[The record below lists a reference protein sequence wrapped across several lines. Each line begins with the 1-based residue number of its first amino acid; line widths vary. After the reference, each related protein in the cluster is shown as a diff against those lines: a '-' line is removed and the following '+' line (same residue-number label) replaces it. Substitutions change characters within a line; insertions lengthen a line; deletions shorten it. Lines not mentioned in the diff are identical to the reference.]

1 MKPFVHIQGPYPL
14 RPDSRSGQFFLYSI
28 LLWTLV
34 AAPPLH
40 AQPNTLWTRTVPA
53 CQDAVSVAVTPE
65 GDYVAVGNSK
75 GVNSSICLAKVT
87 VLGEVL
93 WQKTISSGGA
103 DIGAASMVAARDGG
117 YVIAGARKPDSGSTD
132 GYVVKIDEQGSV
144 VWESILGGDKGD
156 FFAAIAQSADGGYVL
171 AGTTWSF
178 SDTTSGGDVYLV
190 KTNSEGRLAW
200 EQAVDDAYLDRGE
213 AVIETTDGDVVAA
226 GWIQD
231 LPLDPMEYQQL
242 LVRTDA
248 EGSLRWKQRLRS
260 QERPGVSSRAY
271 GVASTATGGFLVAG
285 WADYFIAGA
294 FAFLVETDAEGGFLR
309 EQIFIPGGLGD
320 NVLGSD
326 TEIRSI
332 KPTSDGGYVLG
343 GYVAV
348 TRRPFEESDIEMYVA
363 KLDAAG
369 TLQREGLVPGANL
382 EKAED
387 IVEAPDGGYVL
398 AGKRRDRDNSTNR
411 MYIAKVALDTNTG
424 LETPTDRHPIV
435 PSLKENYPNPFKS
448 QTTIAY
454 RVPRAG
460 PVRLVVYDVLG
471 REVAVLAEGVVP
483 PGRHLVAF
491 DVTDIPSGVYLY
503 RLEAGGYVEARTMA
517 LVK

>member
-1 MKPFVHIQGPYPL
+1 MKPFVHGQEPSP
-14 RPDSRSGQFFLYSI
+14 SRSGRRPGWLFLFGV
-28 LLWTLV
+28 LV
-34 AAPPLH
+34 WALAAAPPLY
-40 AQPNTLWTRTVPA
+40 AQPDTLWTRTVPA
-53 CQDAVSVAVTPE
+53 CQEAVSVAITPE
-65 GDYVAVGNSK
+65 GDYVTVGNSK
-75 GVNSSICLAKVT
+75 GINSSICLAKVT

-93 WQKTISSGGA
+93 WQKTINSGGA

-117 YVIAGARKPDSGSTD
+117 YVIAGARKPDSGSND

-156 FFAAIAQSADGGYVL
+156 FFATIAQSADGGYVL

-190 KTNSEGRLAW
+190 KTDGEGRLVW
-200 EQAVDDAYLDRGE
+200 EQAIDDAYRDRGE

-226 GWIQD
+226 GWIQE

-248 EGSLRWKQRLRS
+248 TGTLRWKQRLRS
-260 QERPGVSSRAY
+260 QERPRDSSRAY
-271 GVASTATGGFLVAG
+271 GLAPTATGGFLVAG
-285 WADYFIAGA
+285 WVSNFITSEHV
-294 FAFLVETDAEGGFLR
+294 FLVETDAEGGFLR
-309 EQIFIPGGLGD
+309 EQIFMAGGLGE
-320 NVLGSD
+320 NVLGSS
-326 TEIRSI
+326 TNVWSI

-343 GYVAV
+343 GYVSAA
-348 TRRPFEESDIEMYVA
+348 RRPSSESDNEMYVV

-369 TLQREGLVPGANL
+369 TLQREGLVPGASL
-382 EKAED
+382 EEARD
-387 IVEAPDGGYVL
+387 IIEAPDGGYVL
-398 AGKRRDRDNSTNR
+398 VGTTRDRGSSVKS
-411 MYIAKVALDTNTG
+411 MYIAKVAFDTSTG
-424 LETPTDRHPIV
+424 LEAPTEERPV
-435 PSLKENYPNPFKS
+435 FPSLQENYPNPFKN

-454 RVPRAG
+454 TVPATG

-483 PGRHLVAF
+483 PGRHLAAF
-491 DVTDIPSGVYLY
+491 DATDIPSGVYLY